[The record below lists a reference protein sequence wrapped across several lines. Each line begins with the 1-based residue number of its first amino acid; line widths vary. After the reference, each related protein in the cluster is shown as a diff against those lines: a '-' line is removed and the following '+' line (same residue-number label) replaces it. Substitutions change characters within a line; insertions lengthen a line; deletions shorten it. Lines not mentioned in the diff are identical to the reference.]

1 MTSSIRTKLLNKT
14 SKLSQDR
21 PREKDHPAKLDNYED
36 GGFHRV
42 DLDIV
47 QPDPNQ
53 PRKFF
58 DQQAL
63 EELAES
69 IKQKGVL
76 QPVIIRRD
84 AEGKIF
90 LIAGERRWRA
100 AKMAGL
106 TQIPAILKTK
116 DNAMEI
122 SMIENLQRENL
133 NPVEEADALQRMIDQ
148 HGYSQTKLATVI
160 GKARTTINEILSLN
174 RLPEEIKEECRNANL
189 YPIRLLVEIAKQ
201 DSSKAMIQ
209 LFQTVKEGNL
219 NSTKVRNITRK
230 KIEKV
235 ALGEG
240 EIAIK
245 KVKNLVSYLGSLKIE
260 ELEEEEKNRVFL
272 DLKELKKIIEEVLG

>member
-1 MTSSIRTKLLNKT
+1 MTSIRDKLSKKT
-14 SKLSQDR
+14 SKLAQAR
-21 PREKDHPAKLDNYED
+21 PKEEDHPAKLDNYED

-42 DLDIV
+42 DLEIV
-47 QPDPNQ
+47 KPDPNQ

-84 AEGKIF
+84 AEGQIF

-106 TQIPAILKTK
+106 AQIPAILKTK

-133 NPVEEADALQRMIDQ
+133 NPVEEADALQKMIDQ
-148 HGYSQTKLATVI
+148 HGYSQKKLATVI

-174 RLPEEIKEECRNANL
+174 RLPEEIKKECRNVNI
-189 YPIRLLVEIAKQ
+189 YPIRLLIEIAKQ
-201 DSSKAMIQ
+201 DSPEAMIQ
-209 LFQTVKEGNL
+209 LFKTVKEGNL

-245 KVKNLVSYLGSLKIE
+245 KVKSLVAYLENLKFD
-260 ELEEEEKNRVFL
+260 ELEKEEKNRVFS

>member
-1 MTSSIRTKLLNKT
+1 MTSIRDKLSKKT
-14 SKLSQDR
+14 SKLAQAR
-21 PREKDHPAKLDNYED
+21 PKEEDHPAKLDNYED

-42 DLDIV
+42 DLEIV
-47 QPDPNQ
+47 KPDPNQ

-84 AEGKIF
+84 AEGQIF

-116 DNAMEI
+116 DNALEI

-133 NPVEEADALQRMIDQ
+133 NPVEEADALQKMIDQ
-148 HGYSQTKLATVI
+148 HGYSQKKLATVI
-160 GKARTTINEILSLN
+160 GKARTTINEILGLN
-174 RLPEEIKEECRNANL
+174 RLPEEIKEECRNASI
-189 YPIRLLVEIAKQ
+189 YPIRLLIEIAKQ
-201 DSSKAMIQ
+201 DSPEAMIK

-219 NSTKVRNITRK
+219 NSSKVRNITRK
-230 KIEKV
+230 KVGKV
-235 ALGEG
+235 VMGEG

-245 KVKNLVSYLGSLKIE
+245 KVKSFVLYLENLKIE
-260 ELEEEEKNRVFL
+260 ELKKEEKNRFFL
-272 DLKELKKIIEEVLG
+272 DLKELKKIIQEVLG